1 MDKKTIQE
9 VAQDCCSKLK
19 KVDFTALG
27 LSDYQYN
34 YIDCLMPELA
44 YYYKIYAELTERIIA
59 NSNPNNYVVDFG
71 GGHGFLSIFLKQLG
85 FKVIYCDIIPAWI
98 KTVQLIKTE
107 IGLGPDI
114 IIEGSIEELN
124 LYCQQNQIKVD
135 SLIASDLIEHIYD
148 LDSFFRE
155 ARLINPQ
162 IEMAFSTG
170 SNPYN
175 YYNLFKLY
183 KMMKYEEENFNSQKR
198 AIFINENYA
207 ILPLQIRKKLTKLTR
222 GYIYKD
228 IIAAID
234 NYNTTKKFPKEIE
247 AFNTCDP
254 GTGSWDER
262 VLSFKRYQESA
273 NNNQFNVEF
282 FKGFYNTNRK
292 SIITKQIAVTLN
304 FLIHLLGKTGVVFS
318 PYIILIVSPSEKI
331 VIM

>member
-1 MDKKTIQE
+1 MDKKIIQE
-9 VAQDCCSKLK
+9 VGLNCCTKLK

-27 LSDYQYN
+27 LNDYQFE
-34 YIDCLMPELA
+34 YIDRLLPELE
-44 YYYKIYAELTERIIA
+44 YYFKIYSELIEKIVA
-59 NSNPNNYVVDFG
+59 KSSPNNYVVDFG

-98 KTVQLIKTE
+98 KTVELIKSE

-114 IIEGSIEELN
+114 ILEGSIDELN
-124 LYCQQNQIKVD
+124 LYCKQNQIKVD

-148 LDSFFRE
+148 LNIFFHD

-175 YYNLFKLY
+175 YYNLFKLH
-183 KMMKYEEENFNSQKR
+183 KMMKYEEESFNYQKR

-228 IIAAID
+228 IIVAID
-234 NYNTTKKFPKEIE
+234 NYNKTKKFPKEIE

-262 VLSFKRYQESA
+262 VLSYKRYQELA
-273 NNNQFNVEF
+273 NNNGFKVEF
-282 FKGFYNTNRK
+282 FRGFYNTNRK
-292 SIITKQIAVTLN
+292 SVFTRYIAIILN
-304 FLIHLLGKTGVVFS
+304 SLIHLLGKIGVVFS
-318 PYIILIVSPSEKI
+318 PYIILKLSSKH
-331 VIM
+331 